1 MRWSGAA
8 AALML
13 AAPAFGDVVT
23 ITEYPSV
30 CSAVYTTGSRSVTV
44 VQSTVTVQPQP
55 WTDEGANAGLP
66 FVIEV
71 DWEDLGSYKK
81 RQEAQIAYLLA
92 NGNTTTNGSKAAR
105 WQIRDGQLSSGDQFV
120 STSPGIQH
128 ESFAVA
134 STIEAI
140 SRTFAVQNSIF
151 YWNNSAFDG
160 NTAEFY
166 KWPAG
171 VFDNAQVVARFSGPI
186 DPDWARIVLS
196 AAPGKI
202 KLLPVFLRAS
212 LTDHS
217 DFGRTARIR
226 ERIAVYICRDRN
238 CHQWQHSTSDFD
250 WTKYRSSTGL
260 LRDFLGSELSSTGDF
275 SS

>member
-1 MRWSGAA
+1 MRWCGAA

-13 AAPAFGDVVT
+13 ATPALGDVVT

-30 CSAVYTTGSRSVTV
+30 CSAVYTAGSRSVTV

-55 WTDEGANAGLP
+55 WTDEGANTGMP

-71 DWEDLGSYKK
+71 DWEGLGSYKK
-81 RQEAQIAYLLA
+81 RQAAQIAYLMA
-92 NGNTTTNGSKAAR
+92 NGNTTTDGSKAAR
-105 WQIRDGQLSSGDQFV
+105 WQIRDGQLSSGDLFV

-128 ESFAVA
+128 KPFAVA

-140 SRTFAVQNSIF
+140 SRTFAVQNSMF

-171 VFDNAQVVARFSGPI
+171 VFDNAQVIARFSGPI
-186 DPDWARIVLS
+186 DPDWTRIVLS
-196 AAPGKI
+196 AAPGKT
-202 KLLPVFLRAS
+202 KLHINVSLCYSDELQSLRSARQATGTHRS
-212 LTDHS
+212 LH
-217 DFGRTARIR
+217 
-226 ERIAVYICRDRN
+226 
-238 CHQWQHSTSDFD
+238 
-250 WTKYRSSTGL
+250 L
-260 LRDFLGSELSSTGDF
+260 
-275 SS
+275 